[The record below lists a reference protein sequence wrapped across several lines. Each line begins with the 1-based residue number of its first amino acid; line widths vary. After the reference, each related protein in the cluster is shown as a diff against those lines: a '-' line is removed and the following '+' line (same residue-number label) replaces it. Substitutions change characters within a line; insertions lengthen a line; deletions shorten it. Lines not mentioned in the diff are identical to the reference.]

1 MKKRNTLCWA
11 GLVDF
16 LVAAGCVALIAY
28 WDEKRRRTRRREAKL
43 DASLEGTFPASD
55 PIQT

>member
-1 MKKRNTLCWA
+1 MRNTKTLCWS

-28 WDEKRRRTRRREAKL
+28 WDRKRMSRRKAEAKL
-43 DASLEGTFPASD
+43 DASLEATFPASD
-55 PIQT
+55 PVAY

>member
-1 MKKRNTLCWA
+1 MKKRNVLCWS

-16 LVAAGCVALIAY
+16 IVAAGCVALVAY
-28 WDEKRRRTRRREAKL
+28 WDEKRRRRRRREAKL

-55 PIQT
+55 PIQM